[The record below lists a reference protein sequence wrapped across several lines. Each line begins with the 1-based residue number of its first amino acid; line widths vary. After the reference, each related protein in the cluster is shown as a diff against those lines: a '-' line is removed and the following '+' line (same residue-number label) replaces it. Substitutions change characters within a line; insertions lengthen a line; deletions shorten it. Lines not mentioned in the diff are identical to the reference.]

1 LRRGAE
7 QQDPRDPASRLWLA
21 RRGLSTA
28 QNTDLHAARLVAELS
43 SATSTSF
50 VTFTVDLLARH
61 SLIYKLAALERCG
74 HDGQRKRLPTCP
86 QQQKQPQPAD
96 RNGPKLPTRLHDEPK
111 MIKSAVKKILEA
123 AGYELWRININ
134 HKFEPKREDRFK
146 WIRNLNIRTV
156 LDVGANTGQF
166 ADEIH

>member
-1 LRRGAE
+1 MHGDDRSSLGWHCRVLSAGEQGITRLRRGAE

-86 QQQKQPQPAD
+86 QQQKQPQLWSAPLTVD
-96 RNGPKLPTRLHDEPK
+96 R
-111 MIKSAVKKILEA
+111 S
-123 AGYELWRININ
+123 W
-134 HKFEPKREDRFK
+134 
-146 WIRNLNIRTV
+146 
-156 LDVGANTGQF
+156 VGN
-166 ADEIH
+166 